1 MQFINYL
8 CNNKVV
14 LSLVD
19 VKNQGKYIIGGIKMS
34 TFFGLLGVLLFF
46 IGIIYLIISFFRKK
60 DKIKNA
66 LIIIISGVAIFF
78 IALAFSPSSDSSD
91 ATTESSETSNS
102 VTNKLTVYKTK
113 ITSVKE
119 NDNHDWVIKGTIKAP
134 NGTKIGVIN
143 PDSSDPSQLGSEST
157 EAASW
162 AKSHGE
168 QFTVIA
174 DPIDLVDGDEKAGQ
188 KIKVIVFGLSNYN
201 KKWEDSFLTK
211 KALNKVEN
219 LAKYQTL
226 TVSNGQESYYKSLD
240 SSSDSSS
247 KEDAE
252 TPEQHRA
259 DNLPKNVLYGYRD
272 SSNSEKNKIGGYKI
286 SDRDYV
292 RFWTNDDDI
301 IISMKLD
308 FRNVPLMVDDPDNKD
323 YITDNTAED
332 ATQTQDLGDDKY
344 IYHSNKYNLD
354 YQVDFQ
360 KNSAGDIT
368 LIMIYPKQ

>member
-1 MQFINYL
+1 
-8 CNNKVV
+8 
-14 LSLVD
+14 
-19 VKNQGKYIIGGIKMS
+19 MS
-34 TFFGLLGVLLFF
+34 AFFGLLGVLLFF

-60 DKIKNA
+60 SKNSYA
-66 LIIIISGVAIFF
+66 LIIVISGIALFF
-78 IALAFSPSSDSSD
+78 IAFAFSPSSDTN
-91 ATTESSETSNS
+91 TTDDVTSKANKTS
-102 VTNKLTVYKTK
+102 KTDKLQVYSTKVTS
-113 ITSVKE
+113 IKE
-119 NDNHDWVIKGTIKAP
+119 NDNHDWTIKGTTKAP

-143 PDSSDPSQLGSEST
+143 PDSSEPSQLGSEST

-162 AKSHGE
+162 AKSHGGH
-168 QFTVIA
+168 FTVIA
-174 DPIDLVDGDEKAGQ
+174 NPIDLVDGDEKAGQ

-252 TPEQHRA
+252 TPEQQRA

-301 IISMKLD
+301 ITSMKLD
-308 FRNVPLMVDDPDNKD
+308 FRNVPLMANDPDNKD